1 MLYINLHLNFLLL
14 YIVIKNKDTEATL
27 MLSEWISNLSI
38 LNFLVK
44 VVYIKTC
51 CFCCSI
57 CRVAI
62 HLGILG
68 KLREFSSLR
77 KSQGISGNFDLF
89 FKLRETQGS
98 FDIF

>member
-51 CFCCSI
+51 SGLP
-57 CRVAI
+57 
-62 HLGILG
+62 HGQEKSG
-68 KLREFSSLR
+68 NQEKLRKMTKVR
-77 KSQGISGNFDLF
+77 KSQVKMGGF
-89 FKLRETQGS
+89 
-98 FDIF
+98 